1 MQFAL
6 RWKRKALGK
15 ELTSTAVQKWK
26 ADLASWAIPQEI
38 LDQAEV
44 PPWFHPAALFAL
56 PVEIWDSPSHQRAR
70 EAMPEGGTVLDIGC
84 GGGIAAFA
92 IAPPA
97 KHVIGVDHQ
106 HEMLAMFQAN
116 AEERGLTSEVFE
128 GFWPAIADQVP
139 VADVVTCHHVVYNVG
154 DIKDFVEALQSHARI
169 RVVIELPLVHPMTPR
184 SGGWKHF
191 WNLDRPTSPTADDF
205 MKVLEELGIT
215 AQMQKFEG
223 KILLD
228 EGEDDRAE
236 YTRMRLC
243 LPDSRMDEVRQFLL
257 TDPSPTSREL
267 AVIWWD
273 KV

>member
-1 MQFAL
+1 M
-6 RWKRKALGK
+6 
-15 ELTSTAVQKWK
+15 TSAVEKWRT
-26 ADLASWAIPQEI
+26 DLASWAIPQEI

-56 PVEIWDSPSHQRAR
+56 PDEIWDSPSHQRAR
-70 EAMPEGGTVLDIGC
+70 EAVPVDGSVLDIGC

-97 KHVIGVDHQ
+97 KNLIGVDHQ
-106 HEMLAMFQAN
+106 GEMLEMFEAN
-116 AEERGLTSEVFE
+116 ARERGLTSEIFE
-128 GFWPAIADQVP
+128 GFWPAVAAEVP
-139 VADVVTCHHVVYNVG
+139 MADVVTSHHVVYNVG
-154 DIKDFVEALQSHARI
+154 DIKPFIEALDSHARK

-184 SGGWKHF
+184 SAGWKHF
-191 WNLDRPTSPTADDF
+191 WNLDRPTSPTVEDF
-205 MKVLEELGIT
+205 MNVLVELGIS
-215 AQMQKFEG
+215 ANIEKFTG
-223 KILLD
+223 RILLD

-243 LPDSRMDEVRQFLL
+243 LPDSRIDEVVEFLK

-267 AVIWWD
+267 AVVWWD